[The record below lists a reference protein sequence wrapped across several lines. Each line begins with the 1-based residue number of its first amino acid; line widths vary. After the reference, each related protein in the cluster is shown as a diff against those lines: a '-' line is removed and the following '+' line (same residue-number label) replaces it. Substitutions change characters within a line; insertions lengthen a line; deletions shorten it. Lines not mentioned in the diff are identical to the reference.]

1 MCKKIILYLK
11 RKWTYIAKACKNSWN
26 TLTGTI
32 NPGNEIHPRADPVE
46 WPYNGE
52 LKTILG
58 TLGCKE
64 DNNEE
69 SVTQFNIITKL
80 AKRKCAHHRWASQS
94 TVLHMHKTTSAYQLS
109 QKCKGKYLLSEYNKQ
124 GPANGLNPNDKKL
137 KTK

>member
-11 RKWTYIAKACKNSWN
+11 RKWTYIAKACENSWN

-32 NPGNEIHPRADPVE
+32 NPGNEIHPWADPVE

-52 LKTILG
+52 LKAILG

-69 SVTQFNIITKL
+69 SVTQFNIIT
-80 AKRKCAHHRWASQS
+80 S
-94 TVLHMHKTTSAYQLS
+94 
-109 QKCKGKYLLSEYNKQ
+109 
-124 GPANGLNPNDKKL
+124 
-137 KTK
+137 